1 MTTYTIAKNV
11 KQLDAQIETAIQ
23 SANTMKAAVQQAAV
37 SIIFHA
43 FTHGD
48 YTRAQTLVDGLGNGI
63 NSKAIVE
70 WFVQF
75 GGLTIDEENKCFG
88 GWKGKDYIKAN
99 IETAKSTMWY
109 DLKVQAPFKGF
120 DLNDEIAKLLKKAT
134 AMAAEVEKGSEKAA
148 SIKCDLKTLAALTT
162 LSTAP
167 AIAAKAH

>member
-1 MTTYTIAKNV
+1 MTTYKIAKNV
-11 KQLDAQIETAIQ
+11 KELDTQIETAIQ

-43 FTHGD
+43 FAHGD